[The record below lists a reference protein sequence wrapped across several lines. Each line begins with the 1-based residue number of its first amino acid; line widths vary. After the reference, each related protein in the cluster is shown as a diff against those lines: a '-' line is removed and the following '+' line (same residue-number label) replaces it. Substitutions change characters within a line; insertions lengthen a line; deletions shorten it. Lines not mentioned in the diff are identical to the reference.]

1 MAPSSCSELS
11 LEVEPGPAS
20 RSGFKWNFNRA
31 DYGHGST
38 QQNWDDTLPD
48 VSMASSSSSEPSL
61 RIEVRPDS
69 RSQAESSWN
78 RVAYSGIDTL
88 QYRTDLVI
96 NSLPAD
102 SDFNSL
108 AKDYFDNSK
117 NTLVLC
123 TATGDCLRRAQNNHE
138 IIRLAVKC
146 FDEEVGT
153 DKNKSGKTLEEL
165 KRFKAAEEPFFEEL
179 RALAGR
185 VHLQQESLQRKFN
198 ARKGT
203 LEQKLASLE
212 TWRRVSLAFFVV
224 AFFSLLIFYVVAS
237 TKSLKHVITALGS
250 ALTLAIVPVGTWY
263 NDRWNRNKEK
273 EKKKLKLTTIMEFHA
288 ACTPIIRVLVF
299 RLEVKFKSLL
309 HSVDSVLTEGYALNV
324 AMDKIKKDLKDVTD
338 TIPDVLRRA
347 DDLGRETIMDW
358 REILT
363 RMMETL

>member
-20 RSGFKWNFNRA
+20 LSGFKLNLNRA

-38 QQNWDDTLPD
+38 LQNWDDTIPD
-48 VSMASSSSSEPSL
+48 VPMASSSSSELSV
-61 RIEVRPDS
+61 RIEVPPDS
-69 RSQAESSWN
+69 RSEAESSWN
-78 RVAYSGIDTL
+78 RVASDTGTL
-88 QYRTDLVI
+88 QYRTDRVI

-117 NTLVLC
+117 NTLELC
-123 TATGDCLRRAQNNHE
+123 TATRDCLTRAQNNHE

-153 DKNKSGKTLEEL
+153 DEKKSGKTLEEL
-165 KRFKAAEEPFFEEL
+165 KRFKAAEEPFFEKL
-179 RALAGR
+179 HVLAGR
-185 VHLQQESLQRKFN
+185 VHLQQESLQRKCN

-203 LEQKLASLE
+203 LEKKLASLE
-212 TWRRVSLAFFVV
+212 TWRRVSLALFVV
-224 AFFSLLIFYVVAS
+224 AFFSVLIFSVVAA
-237 TKSLKHVITALGS
+237 TKSVKHVITALGS
-250 ALTLAIVPVGTWY
+250 ALTVAIVPVGTWC
-263 NDRWNRNKEK
+263 NERWKRDKEK
-273 EKKKLKLTTIMEFHA
+273 VKKKLKLTTITEFYA
-288 ACTPIIRVLVF
+288 AHTLIIRVLVD

-309 HSVDSVLTEGYALNV
+309 HSVDSVLTEGYALKV

-347 DDLGRETIMDW
+347 DDLDRETMMDW
-358 REILT
+358 QEILK
-363 RMMETL
+363 RMMDTL

>member
-1 MAPSSCSELS
+1 
-11 LEVEPGPAS
+11 
-20 RSGFKWNFNRA
+20 
-31 DYGHGST
+31 
-38 QQNWDDTLPD
+38 
-48 VSMASSSSSEPSL
+48 MASSSSSEPSL
-61 RIEVRPDS
+61 RKEGRPDS
-69 RSQAESSWN
+69 RSQAQSSWN

-102 SDFNSL
+102 SDFNSF
-108 AKDYFDNSK
+108 AKDYFDNTK
-117 NTLVLC
+117 NTLELC
-123 TATGDCLRRAQNNHE
+123 TAIRDCLTRTQNNHE

-153 DKNKSGKTLEEL
+153 DEKRSGKTLEEL

-179 RALAGR
+179 RVLAGR
-185 VHLQQESLQRKFN
+185 VLRQQESLQRKFN

-203 LEQKLASLE
+203 LEKKLASLE

-224 AFFSLLIFYVVAS
+224 AFFSLLIFSVVAA
-237 TKSLKHVITALGS
+237 TKSVKHVITALGS
-250 ALTLAIVPVGTWY
+250 ALTVAIVPVGTWC
-263 NDRWNRNKEK
+263 NERWNRNKEK
-273 EKKKLKLTTIMEFHA
+273 EKKKLKLTKTVFYA
-288 ACTPIIRVLVF
+288 ALTPIIRVLVDQ
-299 RLEVKFKSLL
+299 LEVKFKSLS
-309 HSVDSVLTEGYALNV
+309 HSVDSVLTEGYALKV
-324 AMDKIKKDLKDVTD
+324 AIDKIKKDLKDVTD